1 MPTFVPGQTLL
12 RRYWTGGRISVLNIH
27 RVVADDEL
35 GLRLWLPAGTPY
47 WRMLTADGRT
57 QHEAPVEAVGESA
70 VLTQVTWRGA
80 DVMVWLP
87 PGEAY
92 SVWWFWDPVSGDFQ
106 GWYGN
111 LEAAAVRWSDGV
123 VAGVDTV
130 DQALDL
136 WVEPDGSWAW
146 KDLDEFAERTGHQ
159 LYWDKTEAARIREWP
174 SGSPNS
180 LQAEASRSTGRGPI
194 SVPIRIGRQRSVRR
208 VGTGPER
215 IVRCRSGR

>member
-1 MPTFVPGQTLL
+1 VPTFVPGQTLL

-47 WRMLTADGRT
+47 WRVLTADGRT

-70 VLTQVTWRGA
+70 VLTEVTWRGA

-92 SVWWFWDPVSGDFQ
+92 SVWWFWDPESGDFQ

-111 LEAAAVRWSDGV
+111 LEAAAVRWSEGAA
-123 VAGVDTV
+123 AGVDTV

-146 KDLDEFAERTGHQ
+146 KDLDEFEERTGHE
-159 LYWDKTEAARIREWP
+159 LYWDKTEAARIREEGERLAELAATRSFPFDGTWTDFRPDPDWP
-174 SGSPNS
+174 TVHRPEGWDRPRAHC
-180 LQAEASRSTGRGPI
+180 Q
-194 SVPIRIGRQRSVRR
+194 VP
-208 VGTGPER
+208 
-215 IVRCRSGR
+215 